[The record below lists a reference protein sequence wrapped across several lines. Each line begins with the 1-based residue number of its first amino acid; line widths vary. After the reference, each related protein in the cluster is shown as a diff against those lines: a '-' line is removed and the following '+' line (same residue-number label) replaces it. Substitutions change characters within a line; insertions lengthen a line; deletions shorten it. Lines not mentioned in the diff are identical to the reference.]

1 MSMLICNATVSFARK
16 AACKRTAMSLALTLA
31 LGAVATVQA
40 QQVPTIGDVVRQSQ
54 PVTPPVTPPPSLPAL
69 GGVPAAPALQA
80 LPGDAAS
87 KVRVTQF
94 VLEGNRV
101 VDSATL
107 LALLQPA
114 LGQTLTLGQLEELAT
129 RITRHYRSNGYFVA
143 RAYVPAQELTDGKL
157 IIRVVEGHYG
167 KFILSNTS
175 RVQDSVVQGL
185 LDEAK
190 QRDNIVSLDSLERAM
205 LIINDTPG
213 VKVVQADV
221 MPGEQVGTS
230 DFAIRTQATPAWGA
244 YVLLDN
250 YGSTYT
256 GKQRLRF
263 NADWNSP
270 SGRGDR
276 LSASGMV
283 TRNSGLLN
291 GRLAYSMLL
300 GSDGTR
306 LEGAFSRTT
315 YELSD
320 VYAALD
326 ASGTSNGVD
335 LFLSKPLKRTREHT
349 VEASLGVVYKDLKD
363 EIGVTHTSVGKQLS
377 SLSANI
383 SDRRTHAFLGF
394 DGLTQSSASLTV
406 GRLHF
411 KEAVAEAMDAAG
423 ADTQGNYAKLS
434 LAASRISA
442 LPSQFLLTTSVRA
455 QASLNNKSLDGV
467 ERMSV
472 SGDGGV
478 AAYPIG
484 ELSGDHA
491 ALLRAELARPLA
503 RGGTAQ
509 LSGSI
514 FTDYGWAKSIA
525 APAGVPASRKLG
537 DIGLGLSAMAG
548 GVLLNLQLVHRTVGG
563 VPTSESASRTRL
575 LFQAGWVR

>member
-1 MSMLICNATVSFARK
+1 MSMLICNATVSSARK
-16 AACKRTAMSLALTLA
+16 AACQRTAMSLALGLA
-31 LGAVATVQA
+31 LGSTATAQA

-69 GGVPAAPALQA
+69 GGVPAAPSLQA
-80 LPGDAAS
+80 LPGDAAG
-87 KVRVTQF
+87 KVKVTQF

-101 VDSATL
+101 IDSASL
-107 LALLQPA
+107 LALLPSAQ
-114 LGQTLTLGQLEELAT
+114 GQTLTLAQLEELAT
-129 RITRHYRSNGYFVA
+129 RITRHYRASGYFVA
-143 RAYVPAQELTDGKL
+143 RAYIPAQELTDGKL
-157 IIRVVEGHYG
+157 VIRVVEGQYG

-190 QRDNIVSLDSLERAM
+190 RRDIVSLDTLERAM

-230 DFAIRTQATPAWGA
+230 DFAIRTEATPAWGG

-283 TRNSGLLN
+283 TRHSGLLN
-291 GRLAYSMLL
+291 GRLAYSTLL
-300 GSDGTR
+300 GTDGIR
-306 LEGAFSRTT
+306 LEGALSRTT

-335 LFLSKPLKRTREHT
+335 LILSKPLKRTRDHT
-349 VEASLGVVYKDLKD
+349 VEASLGVAYKDLKD
-363 EIGVTHTSVGKQLS
+363 EIGATNTSVGKQLS

-383 SDRRTHAFLGF
+383 ADRRTHAFLGF

-411 KEAVAEAMDAAG
+411 KEAAAEALDAAG
-423 ADTQGNYAKLS
+423 ADTQGGYAKLN
-434 LAASRISA
+434 LAASRISV
-442 LPSQFLLTTSVRA
+442 LPSQFLLTTSAKA

-491 ALLRAELARPLA
+491 ALLRAELARPLVT
-503 RGGTAQ
+503 GGAAQ
-509 LSGSI
+509 LSGSV

-525 APAGVPASRKLG
+525 APAGVAASRKLG
-537 DIGLGLSAMAG
+537 DIGVGLSAMAG
-548 GVLLNLQLVHRTVGG
+548 GWLLNLQLVHRTVGG

>member
-1 MSMLICNATVSFARK
+1 MSMLICNATVSAARK
-16 AACKRTAMSLALTLA
+16 AACQRTAMSLALSLA
-31 LGAVATVQA
+31 VGATATAQA

-80 LPGDAAS
+80 LPGDVTS

-114 LGQTLTLGQLEELAT
+114 LGQTLTLAQLEELAT
-129 RITRHYRSNGYFVA
+129 RITRHYRASGYFVA
-143 RAYVPAQELTDGKL
+143 RAYIPAQELTDGKL
-157 IIRVVEGHYG
+157 VIRVVEGQYG

-190 QRDNIVSLDSLERAM
+190 RRDIVSLDTLERAM

-230 DFAIRTQATPAWGA
+230 DFAIRTEATPAWGG

-283 TRNSGLLN
+283 TRHSGLLN
-291 GRLAYSMLL
+291 GRLAYSTLL
-300 GSDGTR
+300 GTDGIR
-306 LEGAFSRTT
+306 LEGALSRTT

-335 LFLSKPLKRTREHT
+335 LILSKPLKRTRDHT
-349 VEASLGVVYKDLKD
+349 VEASLGVAYKDLKD
-363 EIGVTHTSVGKQLS
+363 EIGATNTSVGKQLS

-383 SDRRTHAFLGF
+383 ADRRTHAFLGF

-411 KEAVAEAMDAAG
+411 KEVAAEALDAAG
-423 ADTQGNYAKLS
+423 ADTQGGYAKLN
-434 LAASRISA
+434 LAASRISV
-442 LPSQFLLTTSVRA
+442 LPSQFLLTTSVKA

-491 ALLRAELARPLA
+491 ALLRAELARPLVT
-503 RGGTAQ
+503 GGAAQ
-509 LSGSI
+509 LSGSV

-525 APAGVPASRKLG
+525 APAGVAASRKLG
-537 DIGLGLSAMAG
+537 DIGVGLSAMAG
-548 GVLLNLQLVHRTVGG
+548 GWLLNLQLVHRTVGG
-563 VPTSESASRTRL
+563 APTSESASRTRL

>member
-1 MSMLICNATVSFARK
+1 MSMLIYNATVSAARK
-16 AACKRTAMSLALTLA
+16 AACQRTAMSLALSLA
-31 LGAVATVQA
+31 IGATATAQA

-69 GGVPAAPALQA
+69 GGVPAAPSLQA
-80 LPGDAAS
+80 LPGDAAG
-87 KVRVTQF
+87 KVKVTQF

-101 VDSATL
+101 IDSASL
-107 LALLQPA
+107 LALLPPA
-114 LGQTLTLGQLEELAT
+114 QGQTLTLAQLEELAT
-129 RITRHYRSNGYFVA
+129 RITRHYRASGYFVA
-143 RAYVPAQELTDGKL
+143 RAYIPAQELTDGKL
-157 IIRVVEGHYG
+157 VIRVVEGQYG

-190 QRDNIVSLDSLERAM
+190 RRDIVSLDTLERAM

-230 DFAIRTQATPAWGA
+230 DFAIRTEATPAWGG

-283 TRNSGLLN
+283 TRHSGLLN
-291 GRLAYSMLL
+291 GRLAYSTLL
-300 GSDGTR
+300 GTDGVR
-306 LEGAFSRTT
+306 LEGALSRTT

-335 LFLSKPLKRTREHT
+335 LILSKPLKRTRDHT
-349 VEASLGVVYKDLKD
+349 VEASLGVAYKDLKD
-363 EIGVTHTSVGKQLS
+363 EIGATNTSVGKQLS

-411 KEAVAEAMDAAG
+411 KEAAAEALDAAG
-423 ADTQGNYAKLS
+423 ADTQGGYAKLN
-434 LAASRISA
+434 LAASRISV
-442 LPSQFLLTTSVRA
+442 LPSQFLLTTSAKA

-491 ALLRAELARPLA
+491 ALLRAELARPLVT
-503 RGGTAQ
+503 GGAAQ
-509 LSGSI
+509 LSGSV
-514 FTDYGWAKSIA
+514 FTDYGWAKSVA
-525 APAGVPASRKLG
+525 APAGVAASRKLG
-537 DIGLGLSAMAG
+537 DIGVGLSAMAG
-548 GVLLNLQLVHRTVGG
+548 GLLLNLQLVHRTVGG

>member
-1 MSMLICNATVSFARK
+1 MSMLICNATVSSARK
-16 AACKRTAMSLALTLA
+16 AACQRTVMSLALGLA
-31 LGAVATVQA
+31 LGATATAQA

-69 GGVPAAPALQA
+69 GGVPAAPPPQA
-80 LPGDAAS
+80 LSGDAAG
-87 KVRVTQF
+87 KVKVTQF

-101 VDSATL
+101 IDSATL
-107 LALLQPA
+107 LALLPPA
-114 LGQTLTLGQLEELAT
+114 QGQTLTLAQLEELAT
-129 RITRHYRSNGYFVA
+129 RITRHYRASGYFVA
-143 RAYVPAQELTDGKL
+143 RAYIPAQELTDGKL
-157 IIRVVEGHYG
+157 VIRVVEGQYG
-167 KFILSNTS
+167 KFMLSNTS

-185 LDEAK
+185 LNEARR
-190 QRDNIVSLDSLERAM
+190 RDIVSLDTLERAM

-230 DFAIRTQATPAWGA
+230 DFAIRTEATPAWGG

-283 TRNSGLLN
+283 TRHSGLLN
-291 GRLAYSMLL
+291 GRLAYSTLL
-300 GSDGTR
+300 GTDGIR
-306 LEGAFSRTT
+306 LEGALSRTT

-335 LFLSKPLKRTREHT
+335 LILSKPLKRTRDHT
-349 VEASLGVVYKDLKD
+349 VEAGLGVAYKDLKD
-363 EIGVTHTSVGKQLS
+363 EIGATNTSVGKQLS

-383 SDRRTHAFLGF
+383 ADRRTHAFLGF

-411 KEAVAEAMDAAG
+411 KEAAAEALDAAG
-423 ADTQGNYAKLS
+423 ADTQGGYAKLN
-434 LAASRISA
+434 LAASRISV
-442 LPSQFLLTTSVRA
+442 LPSQFLLTTSAKA

-491 ALLRAELARPLA
+491 ALLRAELARPLVT
-503 RGGTAQ
+503 GGAAQ
-509 LSGSI
+509 LSGSV

-525 APAGVPASRKLG
+525 APAGVAASRKLG
-537 DIGLGLSAMAG
+537 DIGVGLSAMAG
-548 GVLLNLQLVHRTVGG
+548 GLLLNLQLVHRTVGG

>member
-1 MSMLICNATVSFARK
+1 MSMLIRTAIVSTARR
-16 AACKRTAMSLALTLA
+16 AAGQRTAMSLALGLA
-31 LGAVATVQA
+31 LGATAMAQA

-54 PVTPPVTPPPSLPAL
+54 PVPPPVTPPPSLPAL
-69 GGVPAAPALQA
+69 GGVPAAPPLQA
-80 LPGDAAS
+80 LTGDAAS

-94 VLEGNRV
+94 VLEGNHAI
-101 VDSATL
+101 DSATL
-107 LALLQPA
+107 LALLQPQ
-114 LGQTLTLGQLEELAT
+114 LGQMLTLAQLEEMAT
-129 RITRHYRSNGYFVA
+129 RITRHYRASGYFVA
-143 RAYVPAQELTDGKL
+143 RAYIPAQELTDGKL
-157 IIRVVEGHYG
+157 IIRVVEGQYG

-175 RVQDSVVQGL
+175 RVHDSVVQGL
-185 LDEAK
+185 LDQAK
-190 QRDNIVSLDSLERAM
+190 RHDVVSLDTLERAM

-230 DFAIRTQATPAWGA
+230 DFAIRTEATPAWGG

-276 LSASGMV
+276 LSASSMA

-291 GRLAYSMLL
+291 GRLGYSMLL
-300 GSDGTR
+300 GTDGAR
-306 LEGAFSRTT
+306 LEGALSRTT

-326 ASGTSNGVD
+326 ASGNANGVD
-335 LFLSKPLKRTREHT
+335 LLLSKPLKRTREHT
-349 VEASLGVVYKDLKD
+349 VEAGLGVAYKDLKD
-363 EIGVTHTSVGKQLS
+363 EIGATRTSVGKQLS
-377 SLSANI
+377 SISASI
-383 SDRRTHAFLGF
+383 ADRRMHALLGW
-394 DGLTQSSASLTV
+394 DGLSQSSASLTV

-411 KEAVAEAMDAAG
+411 KEAAAEALDAAG
-423 ADTQGNYAKLS
+423 ADTQGGYARLN
-434 LAASRISA
+434 LAASRVSM
-442 LPSQFLLTTSVRA
+442 LPSQFLLTTSVKA

-467 ERMSV
+467 ERMSI

-503 RGGTAQ
+503 GGGTAQ

-514 FTDYGWAKSIA
+514 FSDYGWARSVA
-525 APAGVPASRKLG
+525 APAGVAASRKLG

-548 GVLLNLQLVHRTVGG
+548 GILLNLQLVHRTAGG
-563 VPTSESASRTRL
+563 VPSSESASRTRL

>member
-1 MSMLICNATVSFARK
+1 MSMLICNATVSAARK
-16 AACKRTAMSLALTLA
+16 AACQRTAMSLALSLA
-31 LGAVATVQA
+31 VGATATAQA

-69 GGVPAAPALQA
+69 GGVPAAPPLQA
-80 LPGDAAS
+80 LPGDAAG
-87 KVRVTQF
+87 KVKVTRF

-101 VDSATL
+101 IDSATL
-107 LALLQPA
+107 LALLPPA
-114 LGQTLTLGQLEELAT
+114 QGQTLTLAQLEELAT
-129 RITRHYRSNGYFVA
+129 RITRHYRASGYFVA
-143 RAYVPAQELTDGKL
+143 RAYIPAQELTDGKL
-157 IIRVVEGHYG
+157 VIRVVEGQYG

-190 QRDNIVSLDSLERAM
+190 RRDIVSLDTLERAM

-230 DFAIRTQATPAWGA
+230 DFAIRTEATPAWGG

-283 TRNSGLLN
+283 TRHSGLLN
-291 GRLAYSMLL
+291 GRLAYSTLL
-300 GSDGTR
+300 GTDGIR
-306 LEGAFSRTT
+306 LEGALSRTT

-335 LFLSKPLKRTREHT
+335 LILSKPLKRTRDHT
-349 VEASLGVVYKDLKD
+349 VEASLGVAYKDLKD
-363 EIGVTHTSVGKQLS
+363 EIGATNTSVGKQLS

-383 SDRRTHAFLGF
+383 ADRRTHAFLGF

-411 KEAVAEAMDAAG
+411 KEVAAEALDAAG
-423 ADTQGNYAKLS
+423 ADTQGGYAKLN
-434 LAASRISA
+434 LAASRISV
-442 LPSQFLLTTSVRA
+442 LPSQFLLTTSVKA

-491 ALLRAELARPLA
+491 ALLRAELARPLVT
-503 RGGTAQ
+503 GGAAQ
-509 LSGSI
+509 LSGSV

-525 APAGVPASRKLG
+525 APAGVAASRKLG
-537 DIGLGLSAMAG
+537 DIGVGLSAMAG
-548 GVLLNLQLVHRTVGG
+548 GWLLNLQLVHRTVGG
-563 VPTSESASRTRL
+563 APTSESASRTRL

>member
-1 MSMLICNATVSFARK
+1 MSMLICNATVSAARK
-16 AACKRTAMSLALTLA
+16 AACQRTAMSLALGLA
-31 LGAVATVQA
+31 LGATATAQA

-69 GGVPAAPALQA
+69 GGVPAAPPLQA
-80 LPGDAAS
+80 LPGDAAG
-87 KVRVTQF
+87 KVKVTRF

-101 VDSATL
+101 IDSATL
-107 LALLQPA
+107 LALLPPA
-114 LGQTLTLGQLEELAT
+114 QGQTLTLAQLEELAT
-129 RITRHYRSNGYFVA
+129 RITRHYRASGYFVA
-143 RAYVPAQELTDGKL
+143 RAYIPAQELTDGKL
-157 IIRVVEGHYG
+157 VIRVVEGQYG

-190 QRDNIVSLDSLERAM
+190 RRDIVSLDTLERAM

-230 DFAIRTQATPAWGA
+230 DFAIRTEATPAWGG

-283 TRNSGLLN
+283 TRHSGLLN
-291 GRLAYSMLL
+291 GRLAYSTLL
-300 GSDGTR
+300 GTDGTR
-306 LEGAFSRTT
+306 LEGALSRTT

-335 LFLSKPLKRTREHT
+335 LILSKPLKRTRDHT
-349 VEASLGVVYKDLKD
+349 VEASLGVAYKDLKD
-363 EIGVTHTSVGKQLS
+363 EIGATNTSVGKQLS

-383 SDRRTHAFLGF
+383 ADRRTHAFLGF

-411 KEAVAEAMDAAG
+411 KEAAAEALDAAG
-423 ADTQGNYAKLS
+423 ADTQGGYAKLN
-434 LAASRISA
+434 LAASRISV
-442 LPSQFLLTTSVRA
+442 LPSQFLLTTSAKA

-491 ALLRAELARPLA
+491 ALLRAELARPLLT
-503 RGGTAQ
+503 GGAAQ
-509 LSGSI
+509 LSGSV

-525 APAGVPASRKLG
+525 APAGVAASRKLG
-537 DIGLGLSAMAG
+537 DIGVGLSAMAG
-548 GVLLNLQLVHRTVGG
+548 GWLLNLQLVHRTVGG

>member
-1 MSMLICNATVSFARK
+1 MSMLICNATVSAARK
-16 AACKRTAMSLALTLA
+16 AACQRTAMSLALGLA
-31 LGAVATVQA
+31 LGATATAQA

-54 PVTPPVTPPPSLPAL
+54 PVTPLVTPPPSLPAL
-69 GGVPAAPALQA
+69 GGAPAAPPLQA
-80 LPGDAAS
+80 LPGDAAG
-87 KVRVTQF
+87 KVKVTRF

-101 VDSATL
+101 IDSASL
-107 LALLQPA
+107 LALLPPA
-114 LGQTLTLGQLEELAT
+114 QGQTLTLAQLEELAT
-129 RITRHYRSNGYFVA
+129 RITRHYRASGYFVA
-143 RAYVPAQELTDGKL
+143 RAYIPAQELTDGKL
-157 IIRVVEGHYG
+157 VIRVVEGQYG

-175 RVQDSVVQGL
+175 RVQDTVVQGL

-190 QRDNIVSLDSLERAM
+190 RRDIVSLDTLERAM

-230 DFAIRTQATPAWGA
+230 DFAIRTEATPAWGG

-283 TRNSGLLN
+283 TRHSGLLN
-291 GRLAYSMLL
+291 GRLAYSTLL
-300 GSDGTR
+300 GTDGVR
-306 LEGAFSRTT
+306 LEGALSRTT

-335 LFLSKPLKRTREHT
+335 LILSKPLKRTRDHT
-349 VEASLGVVYKDLKD
+349 VEASLGVAYKDLKD
-363 EIGVTHTSVGKQLS
+363 EIGATNTSVGKQLS

-383 SDRRTHAFLGF
+383 ADRRTHAFLGF

-411 KEAVAEAMDAAG
+411 KEAAAEALDAAG
-423 ADTQGNYAKLS
+423 ADTQGGYAKLK
-434 LAASRISA
+434 LAASRISV
-442 LPSQFLLTTSVRA
+442 LPSQFLLTTSAKA

-491 ALLRAELARPLA
+491 ALLRAELARPLVT
-503 RGGTAQ
+503 GGAAQ
-509 LSGSI
+509 LSGSV

-525 APAGVPASRKLG
+525 APAGVAASRKLG
-537 DIGLGLSAMAG
+537 DIGVGLSAMAG
-548 GVLLNLQLVHRTVGG
+548 GWLLNLQLVHRTVGG

>member
-1 MSMLICNATVSFARK
+1 MSMLICNATVSSARK
-16 AACKRTAMSLALTLA
+16 AACQRTAMSLALGLA
-31 LGAVATVQA
+31 LGATATAQA

-69 GGVPAAPALQA
+69 GGVPAAPPPQA
-80 LPGDAAS
+80 LSGDAAG
-87 KVRVTQF
+87 KVKVTQF

-101 VDSATL
+101 IDSATL
-107 LALLQPA
+107 LALLPPA
-114 LGQTLTLGQLEELAT
+114 QGQTLTLAQLEELAT
-129 RITRHYRSNGYFVA
+129 RITRHYRASGYFVA
-143 RAYVPAQELTDGKL
+143 RAYIPAQELTDGKL
-157 IIRVVEGHYG
+157 VIRVVEGQYG
-167 KFILSNTS
+167 KFMLSNTS

-185 LDEAK
+185 LNEARR
-190 QRDNIVSLDSLERAM
+190 RDIVSLDTLERAM

-230 DFAIRTQATPAWGA
+230 DFAIRTEATPAWGG

-283 TRNSGLLN
+283 TRHSGLLN
-291 GRLAYSMLL
+291 GRLAYSTLL
-300 GSDGTR
+300 GTDGVR
-306 LEGAFSRTT
+306 LEGALSRTT

-335 LFLSKPLKRTREHT
+335 LILSKPLKRTRDHT
-349 VEASLGVVYKDLKD
+349 VEASLGVAYKDLKD
-363 EIGVTHTSVGKQLS
+363 EIGATNTSVGKQLS

-411 KEAVAEAMDAAG
+411 KEAAAEALDAAG
-423 ADTQGNYAKLS
+423 ADTQGGYAKLN
-434 LAASRISA
+434 LAASRISV
-442 LPSQFLLTTSVRA
+442 LPSQFLLTTSAKA

-491 ALLRAELARPLA
+491 ALLRAELARPLVT
-503 RGGTAQ
+503 GGAAQ
-509 LSGSI
+509 LSGSV
-514 FTDYGWAKSIA
+514 FTDYGWAKSVA
-525 APAGVPASRKLG
+525 APAGVAASRKLG
-537 DIGLGLSAMAG
+537 DIGVGLSAMAG
-548 GVLLNLQLVHRTVGG
+548 GLLLNLQLVHRTVGG